1 MKPYSF
7 FIIAAL
13 FTACTSTSQETS
25 VHTIF
30 DLKTEHSEISGLVF
44 HPTYQKLYMLQDKG
58 NAAEL
63 YIYSPEGMFENTL
76 QITNQ
81 KNTDWE
87 DLSQDVQGNLYIGDF
102 GNNNNDRKDLRILR
116 IDAASLNQPTADA
129 SQITTFFY
137 EDQKEFPPR
146 KNQLMYDC
154 EAFIATDS
162 AFYLFTKNRSKGF
175 DGSFFVYK
183 VPNKEGHFKAE
194 KIAVLKGCSKYK
206 GCAITGAAFN
216 HNTKQLALISHNYIY
231 LLPFLNDNS
240 FRQEQ
245 LIIKDLGHISQKE
258 SITFK
263 TDTELWI
270 ADEKD
275 KTSGGKVYSF
285 NLE

>member
-63 YIYSPEGMFENTL
+63 YIYSPEGMLENTL

-146 KNQLMYDC
+146 KNQLMYDS

-183 VPNKEGHFKAE
+183 VPNKEGYFKAE

>member
-63 YIYSPEGMFENTL
+63 YIYSPEGMLENTL

-102 GNNNNDRKDLRILR
+102 GNNNNDRKDLCILR
-116 IDAASLNQPTADA
+116 IDAAALNQPTADA

-137 EDQKEFPPR
+137 EDQKEFPPI
-146 KNQLMYDC
+146 KNQLMYDS

>member
-25 VHTIF
+25 VNTIF
-30 DLKTEHSEISGLVF
+30 DLKTEHSEVSGLVF
-44 HPTYQKLYMLQDKG
+44 HPTHQKLYMLQDKG

-63 YIYSPEGMFENTL
+63 YIYSSQGKYENTL

-87 DLSQDVQGNLYIGDF
+87 DLSKDVQGNLYIGDF

-240 FRQEQ
+240 FKQEQ
-245 LIIKDLGHISQKE
+245 LIIKDLGHNSQKE

>member
-7 FIIAAL
+7 FIIVAL

-25 VHTIF
+25 VNTIF
-30 DLKTEHSEISGLVF
+30 DLKTEHSEVSGLVF
-44 HPTYQKLYMLQDKG
+44 HPTHQKLYMLQDKG

-63 YIYSPEGMFENTL
+63 YIYSSQGMYENTL

-81 KNTDWE
+81 NNTDWE

-102 GNNNNDRKDLRILR
+102 GNNNNDRQNLRILR
-116 IDAASLNQPTADA
+116 IDAASLNQTNADA

-245 LIIKDLGHISQKE
+245 LIIKYLGHNSQKE